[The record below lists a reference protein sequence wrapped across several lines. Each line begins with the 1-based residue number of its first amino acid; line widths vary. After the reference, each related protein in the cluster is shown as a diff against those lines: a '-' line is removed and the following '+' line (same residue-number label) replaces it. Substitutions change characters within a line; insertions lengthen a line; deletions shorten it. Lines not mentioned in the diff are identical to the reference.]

1 MNQVG
6 DTNTAKHDISKDN
19 SGKLHKISRA
29 VGLVLVVVSSIYFI
43 GIIIRY
49 SSSLPQISWDVSTFL
64 TLVTAAM
71 IYMGVIGIGI
81 IVWFILLKGVGIE
94 AGILETG
101 SVFTVAQ
108 FSKYIPGNVAQH
120 LSRLAISSA
129 RGWNAAKVL
138 LTMVIE
144 ASWSVLASALLAGLA
159 LFVVGESASGW
170 FNELPSIGQIIL
182 VAVSVLLLVVFVI
195 LGVRFLLPA
204 VIPSLSD
211 LRQIEL
217 PSIGVLIVCFLLSL
231 FSYLLMGLLV
241 QTLSVGMLGESSA
254 DFWLLAGIFA
264 VAWITGFL
272 TPGAPAG
279 LGVREAVL
287 VAALSP
293 IFGSGTALGI
303 TVAARLVTTIMDGI
317 VFLIGLGVGRALR
330 ISTRADGEPGMLPP
344 ASE

>member
-6 DTNTAKHDISKDN
+6 DTNTAKHEISQN
-19 SGKLHKISRA
+19 HSGKFQKISRA
-29 VGLVLVVVSSIYFI
+29 VGLVLVVVSSIYFV

-49 SSSLPQISWDVSTFL
+49 SSSLPPISWDVSTFL

-71 IYMGVIGIGI
+71 IYLGAIGIGI
-81 IVWFILLKGVGIE
+81 LVWYILLKGVGIE

-101 SVFTVAQ
+101 TVFTVAQ

-138 LTMVIE
+138 FTMVIE
-144 ASWSVLASALLAGLA
+144 ASWAVLASALLAGLA
-159 LFVVGESASGW
+159 LFVIGESTSGW
-170 FNELPSIGQIIL
+170 FDELPSIGQIIL
-182 VAVSVLLLVVFVI
+182 VAASVLLLVIFAF
-195 LGVRFLLPA
+195 LGVRYLLPS

-211 LRQIEL
+211 LRQMEF

-231 FSYLLMGLLV
+231 FNFLFMGLLV
-241 QTLSVGMLGESSA
+241 QSLSVGLFGDGSA
-254 DFWLLAGIFA
+254 DFWLLAGIFS

-287 VAALSP
+287 VTALSP

-303 TVAARLVTTIMDGI
+303 TVAARLVTTIMDGV
-317 VFLIGLGVGRALR
+317 VFLIGLGVGRAFR
-330 ISTRADGEPGMLPP
+330 ISTRADGEPHVLPP
-344 ASE
+344 AAE